1 MKKILI
7 IVPVLALTFAS
18 CKKDRV
24 CSCKQVAAYTGTY
37 TGVAGTKPADSKF
50 DSKYTIVDASAI
62 TANRACVHTK
72 TVGEESQGIKLE
84 IDTNCSLD

>member
-7 IVPVLALTFAS
+7 IVPVLAMTLAS

-24 CSCKQVAAYTGTY
+24 CSCKVVNAYTGNY
-37 TGVAGTKPADSKF
+37 TGVAGTKPADSKY
-50 DSKYTIVDASAI
+50 DYKYTVVDASAI

-72 TVGEESQGIKLE
+72 TFGDETLGIKLE
-84 IDTNCSLD
+84 TDTNCSLD